1 MQVDS
6 EADVHV
12 LTQNAQVKAAARR
25 VTQPYCL
32 SSEEQTRADALA
44 LTLGRMVDEGI
55 ARFATGE
62 QELTPESYAAWL
74 EALREAGS
82 GELAALFAGKN

>member
-1 MQVDS
+1 MQVNS
-6 EADVHV
+6 AVDVHV
-12 LTQNAQVKAAARR
+12 LAQNAQVKAVAQR

-32 SSEEQTRADALA
+32 SSEEQARADALS

-62 QELTPESYAAWL
+62 QELTPEAYAAWL
-74 EALREAGS
+74 DALREAGS